1 MQTTITIMQGD
12 QYAIPVEIKDVDGT
26 PANGET
32 FADVEIVVGS
42 VRRTMSA
49 GEIVYDPNQAAFL
62 FPLTQ
67 AETFAMR
74 DQPQIMQIRVKTVDG
89 NVLGVNL
96 GGTIIVIGSKSKE
109 EL

>member
-1 MQTTITIMQGD
+1 MATSITIMQGD
-12 QYAIPVEIKDVDGT
+12 QYAVPVEIKTADGT

-67 AETFAMR
+67 TETFALR
-74 DQPQIMQIRVKTVDG
+74 DQPHIMQIRVKTVEGD
-89 NVLGVNL
+89 VLGVNL
-96 GGTIIVIGSKSKE
+96 GGAIIVIGSKSKE